1 MHSKIRELRAE
12 RAKFVAEVR
21 TILDA
26 AEVTGDDE
34 ARADK
39 IMADA
44 DALKVKIDREERVLA
59 TEAELRS
66 TVGEPVIKPG
76 EPASVEDRKIKRAA
90 EYDAAF
96 RNYIK
101 GGLNRMRPEQR
112 QLIESNYVGIED
124 SEQRDL
130 GVGVGATGGFTVPQG
145 FYDKLT
151 DAQKW
156 YGGVR
161 SSRATIL
168 TTDSGQDLPIPADND
183 TMNTGVL
190 VAEGTLVGT
199 QDVAFS
205 QRTLHAYMYSSQIV
219 RVSYQMLQDSAFPV
233 ENWLSNKLGVRIARI
248 TNTHFTVGTG
258 VSQPQGIVTGATL
271 GKTGLVGQT
280 VTAIY
285 EDLVDLEHSVDKAY
299 RQGAEFMFNDLTL
312 RNLKK
317 VKDGYG
323 RPLWLPGIATSA
335 PDTILGY
342 PYVVNNDVAVMAANA
357 KSILFGDLST
367 YFVRDVLGTQILRLE
382 ERYADYLQVGFLAF
396 ARHDGIT
403 VDAGTHPISF
413 YANSAT

>member
-168 TTDSGQDLPIPADND
+168 TTDLSPAYI
-183 TMNTGVL
+183 
-190 VAEGTLVGT
+190 AENM
-199 QDVAFS
+199 
-205 QRTLHAYMYSSQIV
+205 RTS
-219 RVSYQMLQDSAFPV
+219 
-233 ENWLSNKLGVRIARI
+233 
-248 TNTHFTVGTG
+248 
-258 VSQPQGIVTGATL
+258 
-271 GKTGLVGQT
+271 
-280 VTAIY
+280 
-285 EDLVDLEHSVDKAY
+285 
-299 RQGAEFMFNDLTL
+299 
-312 RNLKK
+312 
-317 VKDGYG
+317 
-323 RPLWLPGIATSA
+323 
-335 PDTILGY
+335 
-342 PYVVNNDVAVMAANA
+342 
-357 KSILFGDLST
+357 
-367 YFVRDVLGTQILRLE
+367 
-382 ERYADYLQVGFLAF
+382 
-396 ARHDGIT
+396 
-403 VDAGTHPISF
+403 
-413 YANSAT
+413 